1 MTAIVRGVGIP
12 DNPVLAQR
20 AFGGGWL
27 DSIFEL
33 FRSIGRFF
41 RHLGWMCSHLHHRVS
56 APAWIYPSHQA
67 LDQYFN
73 TSSFFTDFGRIKM
86 PEEKSLLERYWQI
99 MQIDAMKDGN
109 NTVFKYLGAHLR
121 KGTCYGQT
129 LAIAYALHHSPQ
141 SSFKEVLAQMTQGQ
155 ELPLIAIRFH
165 CAVYMLG
172 TLQRLIEAKEGPK
185 EAAKELRDAIT
196 TAQPPLPRYVVLA
209 ALEYDGG
216 LENQQT
222 DRPLDRLMEPLEKED
237 APEGVYLLNMVSA
250 KQGHTITVR
259 MKAGEYAFYDI
270 WNTGGYLFKDKQTFL
285 KALKSHLQN
294 GLLETYFTPNY
305 RNLLVLERIEV

>member
-1 MTAIVRGVGIP
+1 
-12 DNPVLAQR
+12 
-20 AFGGGWL
+20 
-27 DSIFEL
+27 
-33 FRSIGRFF
+33 
-41 RHLGWMCSHLHHRVS
+41 
-56 APAWIYPSHQA
+56 
-67 LDQYFN
+67 
-73 TSSFFTDFGRIKM
+73 M

-222 DRPLDRLMEPLEKED
+222 DRPLDRLMKPLGKQD
-237 APEGVYLLNMVSA
+237 ASEGVYALVIHGKKHA
-250 KQGHTITVR
+250 HVIAVR
-259 MKAGEYAFYDI
+259 MKTGEYGFYDSDV
-270 WNTGGYLFKDKQTFL
+270 TGDCSGGYLFHDKQTFL